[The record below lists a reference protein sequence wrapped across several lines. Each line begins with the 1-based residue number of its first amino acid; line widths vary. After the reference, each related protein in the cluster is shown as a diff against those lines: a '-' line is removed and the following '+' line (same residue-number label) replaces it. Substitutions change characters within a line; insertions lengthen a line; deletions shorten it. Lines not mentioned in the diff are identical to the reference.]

1 MSWRR
6 AKHSA
11 ALGASGQ
18 RWAEIGD
25 RGGRRNSFKLFSS
38 PPVSMVYCRTTR
50 AWLLL
55 CSSPCASWSTMLQ
68 CVPSWHN
75 RATLLL
81 IVSPAISGRI
91 LVHHNY
97 WGGPQF
103 PHILTSLWWRWG
115 YSQKGTILYCVS
127 LWLWTTLRLV
137 QHSPVSK
144 NRAKVWYYK
153 NYTAGNRPH
162 PPSSLSLC
170 FKRRLH
176 LSLRLIWPA
185 ESGEALFLI
194 SRQESRGP
202 CGGMR

>member
-1 MSWRR
+1 MGFFFFSS
-6 AKHSA
+6 ANICNFFFFFFFSEIYNKHLWVDGGPSIQRPS
-11 ALGASGQ
+11 GPSGQ
-18 RWAEIGD
+18 RWAQIGD

-38 PPVSMVYCRTTR
+38 PPVSMVYCRTRR

-115 YSQKGTILYCVS
+115 YSQKGTILCRVFIVIVINI
-127 LWLWTTLRLV
+127 TI
-137 QHSPVSK
+137 
-144 NRAKVWYYK
+144 
-153 NYTAGNRPH
+153 
-162 PPSSLSLC
+162 SST
-170 FKRRLH
+170 
-176 LSLRLIWPA
+176 
-185 ESGEALFLI
+185 
-194 SRQESRGP
+194 
-202 CGGMR
+202 